1 MKEKRD
7 ALRTEIVR
15 EQREQRLHNSNHV
28 VTDYEI
34 LKQAIRVQGL
44 QQS

>member
-15 EQREQRLHNSNHV
+15 EQREQRLQNSNHV